1 MVPSRAQPIRFAAA
15 TTPVAKGPFPS
26 TLPASTICETMLTSI
41 QRGRGLAWFGLLVVL
56 AEVVGESLTAHVD
69 RRLHVMPLAPS
80 HASYY
85 PFLLV
90 AVKVAAALALAAL
103 LVRITRLRAT
113 KEAGE
118 RLLVAAGHH
127 GARRLP
133 RLRTSL
139 SPRAWLASFA
149 GTSVA
154 YLVQMNTSHLANRH
168 LPLFAPWLHT
178 YALPMYAML
187 AVVVSFVW
195 GLRLW
200 LRDAEDHAVG
210 TLNRAR
216 RILRTVLG
224 LGPVHSRPFDGL
236 QPRRRFGL
244 SLDSRPPPLTA

>member
-1 MVPSRAQPIRFAAA
+1 
-15 TTPVAKGPFPS
+15 
-26 TLPASTICETMLTSI
+26 MLTSI

-56 AEVVGESLTAHVD
+56 AEVVGASLTTHVD
-69 RRLHVMPLAPS
+69 RRLHVMPLAPT

-103 LVRITRLRAT
+103 LARITRLRAT
-113 KEAGE
+113 REAGE
-118 RLLVAAGHH
+118 RLLAAAGHH
-127 GARRLP
+127 GGRRLP

-154 YLVQMNTSHLANRH
+154 YLVQMNTAHLAH
-168 LPLFAPWLHT
+168 QQLPLFAPWLHT
-178 YALPMYAML
+178 YALPMYAVL
-187 AVVVSFVW
+187 AVVVAYIW

-200 LRDAEDHAVG
+200 LRDAEKHAVG

-224 LGPVHSRPFDGL
+224 LGPVHPRPLDGR

>member
-1 MVPSRAQPIRFAAA
+1 
-15 TTPVAKGPFPS
+15 
-26 TLPASTICETMLTSI
+26 MLTSI
-41 QRGRGLAWFGLLVVL
+41 QRGRGLAWFGLLVVV
-56 AEVVGESLTAHVD
+56 AEVVGASLTTHVD

-103 LVRITRLRAT
+103 LARMTRLRAT
-113 KEAGE
+113 RDAGE
-118 RLLVAAGHH
+118 RLLAAAGQHST
-127 GARRLP
+127 RRLP

-149 GTSVA
+149 CTSVA
-154 YLVQMNTSHLANRH
+154 YLVQMNTARTANQR
-168 LPLFAPWLHT
+168 LSLFAPWLHT
-178 YALPMYAML
+178 YALPMYAVL
-187 AVVVSFVW
+187 AVVVAFIW
-195 GLRLW
+195 GLRFW
-200 LRDAEDHAVG
+200 LRDAEEHAVG

-216 RILRTVLG
+216 HLLRTVFG
-224 LGPVHSRPFDGL
+224 VGSSHPHPHDGL

>member
-1 MVPSRAQPIRFAAA
+1 
-15 TTPVAKGPFPS
+15 
-26 TLPASTICETMLTSI
+26 MLASI
-41 QRGRGLAWFGLLVVL
+41 QRGRRRGRGLAWFGLLVVV
-56 AEVVGESLTAHVD
+56 AEVVGASLTRHVD

-90 AVKVAAALALAAL
+90 AVKVAAAVALAAL
-103 LVRITRLRAT
+103 LARFMRLRAT
-113 KEAGE
+113 REAGE
-118 RLLVAAGHH
+118 RLLAAAGQH
-127 GARRLP
+127 GTRRVP
-133 RLRTSL
+133 RLRTTL

-154 YLVQMNTSHLANRH
+154 YLVQMNAARLSEKHH
-168 LPLFAPWLHT
+168 PLFAPWLHT
-178 YALPMYAML
+178 YALPTYAVL
-187 AVVVSFVW
+187 AVVVALVW

-200 LRDAEDHAVG
+200 LRDIEEHAVG
-210 TLNRAR
+210 TLDRAH

-224 LGPVHSRPFDGL
+224 LGSGHPHPVDGI

>member
-1 MVPSRAQPIRFAAA
+1 
-15 TTPVAKGPFPS
+15 
-26 TLPASTICETMLTSI
+26 MLTSI

-56 AEVVGESLTAHVD
+56 AEVVGASLTTHVD

-90 AVKVAAALALAAL
+90 GVKVAAALALAAL
-103 LVRITRLRAT
+103 LARIMRLRAT

-118 RLLVAAGHH
+118 RLLAAAGH
-127 GARRLP
+127 RSNRLLP

-139 SPRAWLASFA
+139 SPRAWLASFVC
-149 GTSVA
+149 TSVA
-154 YLVQMNTSHLANRH
+154 YLVQMNTTNPANQH

-178 YALPMYAML
+178 YVLPMYAVL
-187 AVVVSFVW
+187 AVVVSFIW
-195 GLRLW
+195 GLRRW
-200 LRDAEDHAVG
+200 LRDAEDHAAG
-210 TLNRAR
+210 ALNRAR

-224 LGPVHSRPFDGL
+224 LGPVRPRPLDEL

>member
-1 MVPSRAQPIRFAAA
+1 
-15 TTPVAKGPFPS
+15 
-26 TLPASTICETMLTSI
+26 MLASI

-56 AEVVGESLTAHVD
+56 AEVVGESLTTHVD

-103 LVRITRLRAT
+103 LARITRLRAT

-118 RLLVAAGHH
+118 RLLAAAGQHST
-127 GARRLP
+127 RRLP

-139 SPRAWLASFA
+139 SPRAWLASF
-149 GTSVA
+149 GCTSVA
-154 YLVQMNTSHLANRH
+154 YLVQMNTAHLSNRH

-178 YALPMYAML
+178 YALPMFAVL
-187 AVVVSFVW
+187 AVVVAYIW

-200 LRDAEDHAVG
+200 LRDAEEHAVG
-210 TLNRAR
+210 VLNRAR

-224 LGPVHSRPFDGL
+224 PGPVHPRPLDGRQL
-236 QPRRRFGL
+236 RRRFGL

>member
-1 MVPSRAQPIRFAAA
+1 
-15 TTPVAKGPFPS
+15 
-26 TLPASTICETMLTSI
+26 MLTSI
-41 QRGRGLAWFGLLVVL
+41 QRGRGLAWFGLLVVV
-56 AEVVGESLTAHVD
+56 AEVVGASLTTHVD

-103 LVRITRLRAT
+103 LARMTRLRAT

-118 RLLVAAGHH
+118 RLLAAAGQRST
-127 GARRLP
+127 RRLP

-149 GTSVA
+149 CTSVA
-154 YLVQMNTSHLANRH
+154 YLVQMNTTRMADRR

-178 YALPMYAML
+178 YALPMYAVL
-187 AVVVSFVW
+187 AVLVAFIW
-195 GLRLW
+195 GLRFW
-200 LRDAEDHAVG
+200 LRDAEEHAVG

-216 RILRTVLG
+216 HLLRTALG
-224 LGPVHSRPFDGL
+224 IESSHPHPHDGL

>member
-1 MVPSRAQPIRFAAA
+1 
-15 TTPVAKGPFPS
+15 
-26 TLPASTICETMLTSI
+26 MLTSI
-41 QRGRGLAWFGLLVVL
+41 QRGRGLAWFGLLVVV
-56 AEVVGESLTAHVD
+56 AEVVGASLTTHVD
-69 RRLHVMPLAPS
+69 RRLHVMPLVPS

-103 LVRITRLRAT
+103 LARMMRLRAT
-113 KEAGE
+113 TEAGE

-127 GARRLP
+127 STRRLP
-133 RLRTSL
+133 RLRTTL

-149 GTSVA
+149 CTSVA
-154 YLVQMNTSHLANRH
+154 YLVQMNTARVASHR

-178 YALPMYAML
+178 YALPMYAVL
-187 AVVVSFVW
+187 AVVVALVW

-200 LRDAEDHAVG
+200 LRDVEDYAAG
-210 TLNRAR
+210 TLNRAG

-224 LGPVHSRPFDGL
+224 LGSGHPRPLDGL

>member
-1 MVPSRAQPIRFAAA
+1 MP
-15 TTPVAKGPFPS
+15 
-26 TLPASTICETMLTSI
+26 TSI

-56 AEVVGESLTAHVD
+56 AEVVGASLTTHVD
-69 RRLHVMPLAPS
+69 RRLHVMPLAPT

-103 LVRITRLRAT
+103 LVRMTRLRAT
-113 KEAGE
+113 REAGE
-118 RLLVAAGHH
+118 RLLAAAGHH
-127 GARRLP
+127 STRRLP

-149 GTSVA
+149 CTSVA
-154 YLVQMNTSHLANRH
+154 YLGSDEHGALADAP

-178 YALPMYAML
+178 YALPMYAVL
-187 AVVVSFVW
+187 AVVVAFIW

-210 TLNRAR
+210 TLDRAR
-216 RILRTVLG
+216 RILRRCSASGRCTPDPSTGSSLVAASGSRSIRG
-224 LGPVHSRPFDGL
+224 LLH
-236 QPRRRFGL
+236 
-244 SLDSRPPPLTA
+244 